1 MMKSILTLLVLISS
15 SIASLAQDRA
25 RTPAD
30 TKESFEKNPMVIR
43 EVSGSNLA
51 SEAVTV
57 LNTIRMGLKEDPNT
71 KSIFTE
77 AEYQT
82 LRGNA
87 DNFML
92 QQKYNDALLLY
103 NEILKNKEDQYA
115 KDRILEARALQAKQ
129 QKEEEQR
136 KQDEILRAKAEFVA
150 SNTTGRYIV
159 HFTGALISDKFS
171 SAGTTKVFDRKDQY
185 SNFLKPGKYNDLSH
199 YLLNA
204 NHHTLDGIAIPANT
218 RLIIYKN
225 KNCTGEILLD
235 ITSPAIINNGIWAEY
250 DLYKDVNTKEFI
262 PEIQPY
268 FPQATRSWSKSNMHD
283 WTKGSLEIKVE
294 VVD

>member
-1 MMKSILTLLVLISS
+1 MKSIFTLLVLISS
-15 SIASLAQDRA
+15 SAVSLAQNSV

-30 TKESFEKNPMVIR
+30 APEAFEKNPMIIR
-43 EVSGSNLA
+43 DPKSTQIA
-51 SEAVTV
+51 SEAVAV
-57 LNTIRMGLKEDPNT
+57 LNTIRIGLKEETNT

-92 QQKYNDALLLY
+92 QQKYDDAMLLY
-103 NEILKNKEDQYA
+103 HEILKNKEDQYT
-115 KDRILEARALQAKQ
+115 KDRVLEARALQAKQ

-136 KQDEILRAKAEFVA
+136 KQDQILRAKAEFAA
-150 SNTTGRYIV
+150 SNATGKYIV
-159 HFTGALISDKFS
+159 HFTGAIISDEFS
-171 SAGTTKVFDRKDQY
+171 STGITKVFDKKDQY
-185 SNFLKPGKYNDLSH
+185 SNFLKPGKYKDLSH

-225 KNCTGEILLD
+225 KNCSGEMVLD
-235 ITSPAIINNGIWAEY
+235 ITGPAIINNGIWSEY
-250 DLYKDVNTKEFI
+250 ELYKNVNTKEFS
-262 PEIQPY
+262 PDIQPY
-268 FPQATRSWSKSNMHD
+268 FPQATRSWSTSNMHE
-283 WTKGSLEIKVE
+283 WTKGSMEIRIEVE
-294 VVD
+294 E